1 MKRWYIGV
9 ALLAFSGVMLWG
21 ILTSD
26 SPTEV
31 PVEELARRVQAS
43 VPNWANYQED
53 LKGQLGSTPVARWKG
68 RPIRAHAGGAEITV
82 VFEVSGPWAEYDFA
96 LPVLLKDHL
105 GAVYRNSSA
114 SRTGPEVEYVFQ
126 MKDHTQGAT
135 VPWVEIA
142 YPHNLQRLAFSDKG
156 TWAAAGV

>member
-9 ALLAFSGVMLWG
+9 ALLAFSGVILWG
-21 ILTSD
+21 MLTSD

-31 PVEELARRVQAS
+31 PVEELAGRVQRS
-43 VPNWANYQED
+43 MPRWANYQED

-68 RPIRAHAGGAEITV
+68 RPIRARVAGAEISV
-82 VFEVSGPWAEYDFA
+82 VFEVSGAWAGYDFA

-105 GAVYRNSSA
+105 GAVYRNSGA
-114 SRTGPEVEYVFQ
+114 SRTGPEVEYLFR
-126 MKDHTQGAT
+126 MRDHVEGTP

-142 YPHNLQRLAFSDKG
+142 YPHHFQRLAFSDDG
-156 TWAAAGV
+156 TWAAAGI